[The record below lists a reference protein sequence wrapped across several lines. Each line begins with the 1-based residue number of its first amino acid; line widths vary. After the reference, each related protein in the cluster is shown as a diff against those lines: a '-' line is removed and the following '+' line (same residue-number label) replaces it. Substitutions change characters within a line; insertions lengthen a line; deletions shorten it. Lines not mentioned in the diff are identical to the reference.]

1 MRKISQLE
9 RVLDGI
15 AGASIFVTAQGSH
28 EILYVNER
36 LKKIKHSIQPGDI
49 CDEVW
54 KCDHKH
60 CPACGMEG
68 KESCTITSY
77 DLPFGKFVDIS
88 AVEVMWED
96 RIPAYVVSV
105 CSHPIEKLDQGTIL
119 RRM

>member
-1 MRKISQLE
+1 MKKISQLE

-36 LKKIKHSIQPGDI
+36 LKNIKHSIQPGDI

-60 CPACGMEG
+60 CPACSMEEKRAVLLPAMICLLG
-68 KESCTITSY
+68 NSWTSA
-77 DLPFGKFVDIS
+77 L
-88 AVEVMWED
+88 
-96 RIPAYVVSV
+96 
-105 CSHPIEKLDQGTIL
+105 
-119 RRM
+119 